1 MSTERARNV
10 FSARIALPAVL
21 CLAFTPAAS
30 AESNLSIGKKA
41 ELFDRDL
48 YGRFVIDGQ
57 LAPKLR
63 SVEPVDGVPSYNMPD
78 NAYMTGIYTGILA
91 MKYAVTKEE
100 ETRRRG
106 SEAIQAL
113 HLLCTASG
121 IPGLLARAVV
131 TPEMAK
137 LDDGDWQPAADGKRV
152 WRADV
157 SSDQMDGVFY
167 GFLMAFDFFANEEEK
182 KQIAEDVSALMDYL
196 IKHNYRII
204 DYNGRPTKWGNYT
217 EGYVTTREPLNALI
231 LLQHLKVAHHI
242 TNNPQY
248 GDLYRHFAVE
258 KKYGE
263 VAVKARNYRLRS
275 INYSDDILLW
285 LAYYPLLRLEK
296 SSPELAE
303 SYKAS
308 LRRSWEGEGP
318 HKGIKD
324 EDIPL
329 FNFMVAEFLDDKSGI
344 ESAARTLRLFPLNMK
359 WNGGTI
365 AKYEKEFG
373 FTYNA
378 APASPVPK
386 QGELVPIDRRPKLWS
401 AWVHS
406 PYESGDRTLDIA
418 GEFNGHDYLMAYWYG
433 RYLNLIDADQ

>member
-1 MSTERARNV
+1 MVGTTKTRNV
-10 FSARIALPAVL
+10 IVCILPLFALA
-21 CLAFTPAAS
+21 PAAR
-30 AESNLSIGKKA
+30 SIGPDLEKKA
-41 ELFDRDL
+41 YVFHADMVR
-48 YGRFVIDGQ
+48 RFVIDGQ

-63 SVEPVDGVPSYNMPD
+63 SVEPVEGVPSYNMPD
-78 NAYMTGIYTGILA
+78 NAYMTGLYTGILA
-91 MKYAVTKEE
+91 MKYAVTKDAATREE
-100 ETRRRG
+100 
-106 SEAIQAL
+106 AAKALAAL
-113 HLLCTASG
+113 HDLCTASG

-131 TPEMAK
+131 APEIAK

-204 DYNGRPTKWGNYT
+204 DYNGGPTEWGNYT
-217 EGYVTTREPLNALI
+217 EEYVTTREPMNALI
-231 LLQHLKVAHHI
+231 LLQHLKVAHHV
-242 TNNPQY
+242 TNNPEY
-248 GDLYRHFAVE
+248 RSLYERFAIE
-258 KKYGE
+258 KNYGE
-263 VAVKARNYRLRS
+263 LSVRARNYRLRS
-275 INYSDDILLW
+275 MNYSDDVLLW
-285 LAYYPLLRLEK
+285 LAYYPLLKLEK
-296 SSPELAE
+296 QHPKLAE

-308 LRRSWEGEGP
+308 LRRSWEGEGS

-344 ESAARTLRLFPLNMK
+344 ESAARTLRLFPLDMK
-359 WNGGTI
+359 WNRGTI

-378 APASPVPK
+378 APVSPVPK
-386 QGELVPIDRRPKLWS
+386 EGELVPIDRRPKLWS

-406 PYESGDRTLDIA
+406 PYESGDRTQDIP
-418 GEFNGHDYLMAYWYG
+418 GEYNGHDYLLAYWYG
-433 RYLNLIDADQ
+433 RYAGHLGTD